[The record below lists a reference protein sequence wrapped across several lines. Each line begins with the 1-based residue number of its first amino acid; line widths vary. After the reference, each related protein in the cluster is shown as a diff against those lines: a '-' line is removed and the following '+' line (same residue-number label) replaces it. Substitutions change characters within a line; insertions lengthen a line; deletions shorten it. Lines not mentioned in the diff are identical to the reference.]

1 MNNLLTV
8 HELGLS
14 DFMHL
19 REHEILTY
27 EDFCLMHEKQE
38 EIRKECKME
47 PCYQCKDIARRF
59 NLNPS
64 SHR

>member
-19 REHEILTY
+19 REEEILTY
-27 EDFCLMHEKQE
+27 EQFYDLHQMQEK
-38 EIRKECKME
+38 IRKEYKME